1 MGDDEILMNATLSQL
16 MDFMFLKIGR
26 VRVDITFGQSLNT
39 LYMGRLGHIDF
50 FSVVICK
57 YKGKTSELMIEL
69 KHTPSPFARL
79 QSSGNKNIG
88 NVAQV
93 QIYAILRL

>member
-1 MGDDEILMNATLSQL
+1 METGDNEILMNATLSQL

-26 VRVDITFGQSLNT
+26 ARVDITFGHSLNT

-57 YKGKTSELMIEL
+57 CKGKTSELLIEL
-69 KHTPSPFARL
+69 KTYS
-79 QSSGNKNIG
+79 IT
-88 NVAQV
+88 
-93 QIYAILRL
+93 IC